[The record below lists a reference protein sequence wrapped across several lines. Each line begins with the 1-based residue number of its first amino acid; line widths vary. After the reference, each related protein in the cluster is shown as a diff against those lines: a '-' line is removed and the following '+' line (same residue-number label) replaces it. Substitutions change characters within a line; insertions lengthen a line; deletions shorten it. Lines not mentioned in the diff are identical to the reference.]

1 MQEVSAFFGRR
12 PTLQSRHFQP
22 TGDTHEPGPASPGVH
37 SHPRPGSGRAARTA
51 HAHLNGARGG
61 IDKGC
66 LVTLHLSGERRALVA
81 TELDA
86 DLYRAIP
93 AAFDKLRRAVGQT
106 AHRTRT
112 LRRRPSS
119 LAPKI

>member
-1 MQEVSAFFGRR
+1 MNLDLQARGFILTPALEAAVRR
-12 PTLQSRHFQP
+12 ELRTLTSLD
-22 TGDTHEPGPASPGVH
+22 GASWLQV
-37 SHPRPGSGRAARTA
+37 R
-51 HAHLNGARGG
+51 LFDVNGARGG

-66 LVTLHLSGERRALVA
+66 LVTLHLSGERRVLVA